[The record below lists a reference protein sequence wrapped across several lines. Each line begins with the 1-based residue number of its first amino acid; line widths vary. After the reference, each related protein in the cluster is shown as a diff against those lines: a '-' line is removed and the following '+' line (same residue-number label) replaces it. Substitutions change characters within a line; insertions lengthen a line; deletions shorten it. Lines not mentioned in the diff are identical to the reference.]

1 MGALG
6 HLMVRSLQQ
15 TISFMQPLGTLLSL
29 ATLGARPVMM
39 LSSHTKS
46 ITTFQAMTM
55 TILWILLMVWF
66 QEALLMSR
74 GSMSWEGAV
83 AERLPHG

>member
-1 MGALG
+1 MGVPG
-6 HLMVRSLQQ
+6 HLTVRSLQQ
-15 TISFMQPLGTLLSL
+15 TISSMQPLGTLLSL
-29 ATLGARPVMM
+29 ATLGVRPVTT

-55 TILWILLMVWF
+55 TILWTLLMVWF

-74 GSMSWEGAV
+74 GSMLWEGAV
-83 AERLPHG
+83 AEPLRHG